1 MEKIGALWLRKD
13 KNGKLYMSGKI
24 REEKIYVF
32 RNKFKKED
40 KHPDYIVNAAD
51 DEKGEDYGKLP

>member
-1 MEKIGALWLRKD
+1 MEKIGVLWLKKD

-24 REEKIYVF
+24 REGKIYVF

-51 DEKGEDYGKLP
+51 DEKGED